1 MKNVLVPIDGSA
13 SAERALAHALAD
25 LQREP
30 GGHVH
35 LLNVQ
40 APLVQPWPSKLVSPE
55 MIAAERRQEGEKLLA
70 PLQARAAQAGVPCT
84 LHVRIGQ
91 PADQIA
97 ACAADAGCDA
107 VVMGTRGMGAVA
119 GLMLGSVAT
128 RVVHAVQAPVT
139 LVK

>member
-25 LQREP
+25 LQRLP

-55 MIAAERRQEGEKLLA
+55 MIAVERRQEGEKLLA
-70 PLQARAAQAGVPCT
+70 PLQARAEQAGVPCS
-84 LHVRIGQ
+84 LRVRIGQ

-97 ACAADAGCDA
+97 ACAADAGCNA

-128 RVVHAVQAPVT
+128 RVVHAVQVPVT

>member
-13 SAERALAHALAD
+13 SAERALAHALTD
-25 LQREP
+25 LQRLP
-30 GGHVH
+30 GGQLH

-91 PADQIA
+91 PGDQIA
-97 ACAADAGCDA
+97 ACAAEAGCDA

-128 RVVHAVQAPVT
+128 RVVHAVQVPVT